1 MNEYRFTLR
10 GATYE
15 FKRNEFVIETR
26 KRLDFNLEK
35 IKSIQFG
42 DIEAEAEF
50 IAEDTRAG
58 KYTFNLT
65 WNPLYEKDLARG
77 YLGFHDK
84 GTSNKVVTLVYA
96 ETLRISSN
104 NKLITRIVSNNTS
117 LIFGGGG
124 KLRPLI
130 PYIPTLKAVV

>member
-1 MNEYRFTLR
+1 MNEYRITLR

-65 WNPLYEKDLARG
+65 WNPLYEKD
-77 YLGFHDK
+77 
-84 GTSNKVVTLVYA
+84 
-96 ETLRISSN
+96 
-104 NKLITRIVSNNTS
+104 
-117 LIFGGGG
+117 
-124 KLRPLI
+124 
-130 PYIPTLKAVV
+130 

>member
-1 MNEYRFTLR
+1 MSDNAFILR

-26 KRLDFNLEK
+26 TRLDFNLEK

-42 DIEAEAEF
+42 TIEAEAEF

-58 KYTFNLT
+58 KYRFNLT
-65 WNPLYEKDLARG
+65 WNPSYEKDLARG
-77 YLGFHDK
+77 YLGFYDR

-104 NKLITRIVSNNTS
+104 NKFITRIVSNNTS

-124 KLRPLI
+124 GNS
-130 PYIPTLKAVV
+130 

>member
-1 MNEYRFTLR
+1 MSDNAFILR

-15 FKRNEFVIETR
+15 FKRHEFVIETR
-26 KRLDFNLEK
+26 TRFDFNLEK

-77 YLGFHDK
+77 YLGFHDR

-117 LIFGGGG
+117 LIFGG
-124 KLRPLI
+124 
-130 PYIPTLKAVV
+130 

>member
-1 MNEYRFTLR
+1 MSDNAFILR

-26 KRLDFNLEK
+26 TRLDFNLEK

-42 DIEAEAEF
+42 TIEAEAEF

-58 KYTFNLT
+58 KYRFNLT
-65 WNPLYEKDLARG
+65 WNPSYEKDLARG
-77 YLGFHDK
+77 YLGFYDR

-96 ETLRISSN
+96 ETLRISTN

-117 LIFGGGG
+117 LIFGGA
-124 KLRPLI
+124 KLSPVI
-130 PYIPTLKAVV
+130 PYTPTFKAVV

>member
-1 MNEYRFTLR
+1 MSDNTFILR

-15 FKRNEFVIETR
+15 FKRHEFVIETGT
-26 KRLDFNLEK
+26 RLDFNLEK

-42 DIEAEAEF
+42 TIEAEAEF

-65 WNPLYEKDLARG
+65 WNPSYEKDLARG
-77 YLGFHDK
+77 YLGFHDR
-84 GTSNKVVTLVYA
+84 GISNKAVALVYA
-96 ETLRISSN
+96 EVLRISLN

-117 LIFGGGG
+117 LIFGGGA

-130 PYIPTLKAVV
+130 PYTSKLKAVV